1 MLHRT
6 FNMTD
11 SVHMSVFLF
20 VVLHHCIVD
29 IACIYYLSIIVC
41 NGNEQT
47 LLRDLPVLDS
57 PLLNTLSSGAGAEK
71 PTKGGILC

>member
-1 MLHRT
+1 
-6 FNMTD
+6 MTD

-47 LLRDLPVLDS
+47 LLRDLPV
-57 PLLNTLSSGAGAEK
+57 
-71 PTKGGILC
+71 